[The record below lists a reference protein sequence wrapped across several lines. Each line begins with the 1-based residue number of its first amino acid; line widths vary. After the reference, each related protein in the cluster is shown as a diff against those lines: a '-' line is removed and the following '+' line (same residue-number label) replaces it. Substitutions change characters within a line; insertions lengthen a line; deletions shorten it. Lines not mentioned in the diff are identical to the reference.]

1 MEKNLETMYFLFE
14 IKLRQETALKCNPVK
29 QTNKFERMY
38 IRKKF
43 KRHFLITNN
52 KLKKGDVHK
61 IEGMLSFKLF
71 IASLHNLLSQLKFLK
86 FN

>member
-38 IRKKF
+38 IRKKL

-61 IEGMLSFKLF
+61 IEGMLNIKT
-71 IASLHNLLSQLKFLK
+71 
-86 FN
+86 FNYGIMQIRTTRI

>member
-61 IEGMLSFKLF
+61 IEGMLALNVS
-71 IASLHNLLSQLKFLK
+71 
-86 FN
+86 